1 MLETYIVKKEINVR
15 FLIALWAAKIIAF
28 ILRIASKFTSMR
40 GTNFPGEVA
49 IKLCPDF
56 IGRINKPATIAVVT
70 GTNGKTTTSNLI
82 SSALEECGYNVL
94 SNKYGSNIKSGI
106 ATALVNGVTWAN
118 KSTKEIALLEVD
130 ERSSVRVYPY
140 MKPDYVIC
148 TNLSRDPTMRNAHA
162 YYIFNMLDTYVPD
175 TATMILN
182 ADDVISSRLKINNKR
197 VYYGYDQQLTD
208 PKEDTH
214 LVNDAKVCPVCGSLL
229 KYNYLKYDHIGN
241 AECPDCGF
249 HSPVADY
256 SVESVDFTNNTLTL
270 RSPFGKAEY
279 HLVSDTTF
287 NIYNEAAMIAF
298 LSVLGVSTEKI
309 QDVLSKVTIVDS
321 RLREEMYSDI
331 RVSAIMSKGLTPAC
345 NAVLDYAVSQP
356 GDKDVVLYLEDK
368 HELAVSSERITWIWD
383 SDFEL
388 LRDKS
393 VKTIIV
399 TGFRRYDFYYRLL
412 LADIP
417 KDKIIMVEEPK
428 DVANVVTLDPAR
440 TIFILN
446 DIYSVPERD
455 LMIEMIRE
463 RIGKEIDDAD

>member
-1 MLETYIVKKEINVR
+1 M
-15 FLIALWAAKIIAF
+15 
-28 ILRIASKFTSMR
+28 
-40 GTNFPGEVA
+40 
-49 IKLCPDF
+49 
-56 IGRINKPATIAVVT
+56 
-70 GTNGKTTTSNLI
+70 
-82 SSALEECGYNVL
+82 
-94 SNKYGSNIKSGI
+94 
-106 ATALVNGVTWAN
+106 
-118 KSTKEIALLEVD
+118 D

-148 TNLSRDPTMRNAHA
+148 TNLSRDTIMRNAHP
-162 YYIFNMLDTYVPD
+162 YYIFNMLDTYLPD

-182 ADDVISSRLKINNKR
+182 ADDVISSRLKISNKR
-197 VYYGYDQQLTD
+197 VYYGYDRQPSD
-208 PKEDTH
+208 PVEDTH

-241 AECPDCGF
+241 AQCPDCGY
-249 HSPVADY
+249 HSPAADY
-256 SVESVDFTNNTLTL
+256 AVESVDLEAKTLTI
-270 RSPFGKAEY
+270 RSPEGKGDY

-287 NIYNEAAMIAF
+287 NIYNEAAVVAF
-298 LSVLGVSTEKI
+298 LSVLGVPDEKI
-309 QDVLSKVTIVDS
+309 RDVLSKVTIVDS
-321 RLREEMYSDI
+321 RLREEMFGGI

-345 NAVLDYAVSQP
+345 NAVLDYTVNQP

-388 LRDKS
+388 LKDRS
-393 VKTIIV
+393 VKKIIV

-417 KDKIIMVEEPK
+417 KDKIVMVEEPK
-428 DVANVVTLDPAR
+428 DVAEAVSLDRDR

-455 LMIEMIRE
+455 LMIDMIRQ
-463 RIGKEIDDAD
+463 RIEKEAGNAD